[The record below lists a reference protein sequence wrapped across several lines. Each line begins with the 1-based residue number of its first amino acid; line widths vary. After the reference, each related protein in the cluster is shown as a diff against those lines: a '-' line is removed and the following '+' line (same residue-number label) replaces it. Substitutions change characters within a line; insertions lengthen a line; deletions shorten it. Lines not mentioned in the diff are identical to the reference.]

1 MEKKN
6 KKRSILPLLILL
18 TGSAMSVGII
28 IGALIA
34 VWHYGDSFQE
44 TFTYM
49 FLSIGVSVLGA
60 AGASFWVLVRDFKFK
75 YDK

>member
-1 MEKKN
+1 
-6 KKRSILPLLILL
+6 
-18 TGSAMSVGII
+18 MSVGII